1 MCSGSYSFT
10 VGVDS
15 DGMSARNFLRR
26 ICGLT
31 ARSMTVLKYAEGGI
45 TRSGELL
52 RSCDTVHTGD
62 VIDLRLPADVNDITP
77 VEGELKILFEDDHI
91 LVADKPP
98 YMPVHPVKV
107 HQLDTLAN
115 IVSYHQAQRG
125 ERYAFRALNRIDKDT
140 SGCVI
145 IAKDRLCYAM
155 TLPTVRK
162 EYLAVCEGIINK
174 EGVIDAPIAL
184 EPGSKIKRC
193 VCEGGQRAVTHYAP
207 INHSV
212 GYTVLRV
219 RLETGRTH
227 QIRCH
232 MSSIGHPLAGDD
244 LYGGSRERIS
254 RQALHCMSVS
264 FIHPVSR
271 DEIRLT
277 ADIPSDMAALTD
289 MSALI

>member
-1 MCSGSYSFT
+1 MYSGSYSFT
-10 VGVDS
+10 VGADN
-15 DGMSARNFLRR
+15 DGMSARSFLRK

-45 TRSGELL
+45 TRSGDLL
-52 RSCDTVHTGD
+52 RSCDIVHTGD
-62 VIDLRLPADVNDITP
+62 VIDLRLPPDVNDIAP
-77 VEGELKILFEDDHI
+77 VEGELKVLFEDDHI

-115 IVSYHQAQRG
+115 IVSYHQMQRG

-155 TLPTVRK
+155 TLPTVHK
-162 EYLAVCEGIINK
+162 EYLAVCEGIIDAD
-174 EGVIDAPIAL
+174 GIIDAPISLAD
-184 EPGSKIKRC
+184 GSKIKRC
-193 VCEGGQRAVTHYAP
+193 VSDGGQRAVTHYSPLNA
-207 INHSV
+207 SG
-212 GYTVLRV
+212 GYTLLR
-219 RLETGRTH
+219 LWLDTGRTH

-244 LYGGSRERIS
+244 LYGGSREHIS

-264 FIHPVSR
+264 FVHPVSR
-271 DEIRLT
+271 SEIRLT
-277 ADIPSDMAALTD
+277 ADIPCDMAALSD
-289 MSALI
+289 MSALT